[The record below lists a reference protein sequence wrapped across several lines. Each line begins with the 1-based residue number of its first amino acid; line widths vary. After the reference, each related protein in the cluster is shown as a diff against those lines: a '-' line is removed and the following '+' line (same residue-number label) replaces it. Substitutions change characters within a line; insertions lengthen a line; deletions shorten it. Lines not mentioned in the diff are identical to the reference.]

1 MVKKSVDKD
10 LYMLVDLSYVIFYKM
25 FSTITW
31 FSMSKTELTEDLLL
45 AKFQKGLLDVLKS
58 LVKLY
63 CVEWK
68 NVILAVD
75 TPRKTIWRNTILET
89 YKENRDNVHH
99 PYAGLLF
106 SETLKNIGGIC
117 KSLGCSYISVHE
129 AEADDICA
137 IAHDYIHSCLGKR
150 VCIITNDNDYIQ
162 LIPKSSGKTK
172 IFNLKKKEIVER
184 VSEESIEHFLQVK
197 IILGDKSDNIPPIA
211 PRIGEKTAL
220 KLAKNPELLE
230 TLLNSSSIIRNRY
243 IVNKELIDFEYI
255 PQKFVDEVVGKLKI
269 II

>member
-31 FSMSKTELTEDLLL
+31 FTMSKTELTEDLLL

-68 NVILAVD
+68 NVILAID
-75 TPRKTIWRNTILET
+75 TPRKTIWRNNIFES
-89 YKENRDNVHH
+89 YKKNRDNVHH
-99 PYAGLLF
+99 QYAGLLF
-106 SETLKNIGGIC
+106 SETLKNLGGIC
-117 KSLGCSYISVHE
+117 KTLGCSYIAVHE

-137 IAHDYIHSCLGKR
+137 VAHDYIHSCLGKR

-172 IFNLKKKEIVER
+172 IYNLKKKEIVDR
-184 VSEESIEHFLQVK
+184 VSVSIEHFLQVK
-197 IILGDKSDNIPPIA
+197 IIVGDKSDNIPPITS
-211 PRIGEKTAL
+211 RMGEKTAL
-220 KLAKNPELLE
+220 KLAQNPDKLE
-230 TLLNSSSIIRNRY
+230 TLLNSSLDIRNQY
-243 IVNKELIDFEYI
+243 NVNKKLIDFEYI
-255 PQKFVDEVVGKLKI
+255 PQKFVDEVVTKLKTI
-269 II
+269 I